1 MLYVFLFFLF
11 DINETVTEWT
21 MASGVK
27 RKFSSSATPSQE
39 EESGRE
45 LLQLLP
51 FKRKKKTDWSKCLIC
66 QSGSSD
72 EALRK
77 ASTCLLYTSPS
88 PRD

>member
-51 FKRKKKTDWSKCLIC
+51 FKRKKKTDWSKCLQPKSCVEWMMVI
-66 QSGSSD
+66 
-72 EALRK
+72 ELALTKRLDLK
-77 ASTCLLYTSPS
+77 G
-88 PRD
+88 